1 MFGLEAL
8 ANLRFSRGT
17 GGPLDSE
24 EINASLCM
32 LSAKW
37 VLMVWGPPL
46 VHWDSKG
53 TQNPREHAK
62 TVGFSRG
69 TGGPLDNGGT
79 GEPPFRLVI
88 SSMLSTVWTGDQTL
102 LTALNWNDS
111 RIESLGQV
119 ILVGLRSEWPVKYT
133 SRGEVLSQGTALPC
147 HILIN

>member
-24 EINASLCM
+24 EMTHLCACCQRNESRWSSNHPY
-32 LSAKW
+32 L
-37 VLMVWGPPL
+37 
-46 VHWDSKG
+46 DSKG

-79 GEPPFRLVI
+79 GKPPFRLVI

-102 LTALNWNDS
+102 LTALN
-111 RIESLGQV
+111 
-119 ILVGLRSEWPVKYT
+119 
-133 SRGEVLSQGTALPC
+133 
-147 HILIN
+147 